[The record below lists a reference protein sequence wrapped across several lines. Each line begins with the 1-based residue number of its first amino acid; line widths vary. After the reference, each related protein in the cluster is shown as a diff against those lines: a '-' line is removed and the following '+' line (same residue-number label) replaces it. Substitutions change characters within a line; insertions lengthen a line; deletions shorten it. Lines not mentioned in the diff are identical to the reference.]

1 MELISLLKDAL
12 AKGGSDVFFIPGS
25 PVMVKANGMMVP
37 LTQERLMPAMSRE
50 LVEAAYKLARREP
63 TVLDTEGDDDF
74 SLSVPDVCRFR
85 CNTYRQR
92 NTVAATLRVVAFGLP
107 DPQKANIPDVVMRLA
122 ELRSGMVLVTGPA
135 GNGKSTTLACLV
147 DRINATRSGH
157 IITIEDPIEFLHPH
171 RKSLVS
177 QREVP
182 NDASTFARALRAAL
196 RQAPDVI
203 MLGEMRDQETISTAI
218 TAAETGHL
226 LMSSL
231 HTMGAAKTIDRIVDA
246 FPAEQQNQ
254 IRAQIS
260 MVLKGVISQRLI
272 LTKDRGLV
280 PVFEVMTVNPAI
292 QNLIR
297 EGKTHQIDN
306 AIFSGGPD
314 MLSMDAELMRLV
326 KEGQITQEVAMV
338 HAIHPETMERNA
350 LASSAPQQPPQ
361 QPRGLGLGF
370 GLGKKF

>member
-12 AKGGSDVFFIPGS
+12 DKDGSDIFIIPGS
-25 PVMVKANGMMVP
+25 PVMVKAHGQMLP
-37 LTQERLMPAMSRE
+37 LTQERLLPTDA
-50 LVEAAYKLARREP
+50 EALISTAYALAERD
-63 TVLDTEGDDDF
+63 TAVLDTEGDDDF
-74 SLSVPDVCRFR
+74 SFSVRDVSRFR

-92 NTVAATLRVVAFGLP
+92 NTLAATCRVVAFGLP
-107 DPQKANIPDVVMRLA
+107 DPQKSHIPDVVLNLA

-147 DRINATRSGH
+147 DRINSTRSGH

-171 RKSLVS
+171 RMSLVS

-182 NDASTFARALRAAL
+182 SDASTFARALRAAL

-226 LMSSL
+226 LLSSL
-231 HTMGAAKTIDRIVDA
+231 HTIGAAKTIDRIVDA

-254 IRAQIS
+254 IRAQLS

-272 LTKDRGLV
+272 LQKNGQLT

-306 AIFSGGPD
+306 AIFSGGPG
-314 MLSMDAELMRLV
+314 MLSMDAELQRMVR
-326 KEGQITQEVAMV
+326 EGRISQETATLFAV
-338 HAIHPETMERNA
+338 HPETMERG
-350 LASSAPQQPPQ
+350 SRMAPQTN
-361 QPRGLGLGF
+361 GGLGF
-370 GLGKKF
+370 GKRF

>member
-12 AKGGSDVFFIPGS
+12 SRDGSDIFIIPGS
-25 PVMVKANGMMVP
+25 PVMVKSHGRMVE
-37 LTQERLMPAMSRE
+37 LTDTRLMPADAEELIRTAYALASRDT
-50 LVEAAYKLARREP
+50 A
-63 TVLDTEGDDDF
+63 VLDAEGDDDF
-74 SLSVPDVCRFR
+74 SFSVRDVSRFR

-92 NTVAATLRVVAFGLP
+92 GTLAATCRVVAFGLP
-107 DPQKANIPDVVMRLA
+107 DPKAAHIPDVVMNLA
-122 ELRSGMVLVTGPA
+122 SLRNGMVLVTGPA

-147 DRINATRSGH
+147 DRINSTRNGH

-171 RKSLVS
+171 RMSLVS

-182 NDASTFARALRAAL
+182 NDASTFARALRASL

-203 MLGEMRDQETISTAI
+203 MLGEMRDQEAIPTAI
-218 TAAETGHL
+218 TAAEPAHRL
-226 LMSSL
+226 LSSL
-231 HTMGAAKTIDRIVDA
+231 HTLGAAKTIDRIVDA

-254 IRAQIS
+254 IRAQLS

-272 LTKDRGLV
+272 LTKDGGLT

-306 AIFSGGPD
+306 AIFSGGPG
-314 MLSMDAELMRLV
+314 MLSMDTELMRLV
-326 KEGQITQEVAMV
+326 KEGQITQETATLYAV
-338 HAIHPETMERNA
+338 HPETMDRGGRM
-350 LASSAPQQPPQ
+350 APPAP
-361 QPRGLGLGF
+361 GGGLGF
-370 GLGKKF
+370 GKRF